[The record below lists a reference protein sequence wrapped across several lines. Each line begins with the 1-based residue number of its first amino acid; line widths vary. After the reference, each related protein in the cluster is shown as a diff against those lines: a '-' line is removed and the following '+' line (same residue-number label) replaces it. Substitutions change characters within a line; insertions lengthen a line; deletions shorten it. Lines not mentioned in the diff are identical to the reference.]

1 MSAPRLSCTPE
12 VVSMRARLAACT
24 LAVVAACS
32 PKDPGDG
39 TSEGGST
46 TTTTQTTGD
55 PTTTTET
62 PTSSTTTQAST
73 EPASS
78 TTDAT
83 SSSTTSTTD
92 PLSPCSWD
100 WPEFQGL
107 HYCPAPMELAVPLTG
122 MTPAGPRT
130 FRFAMFGLQGCYS
143 CYSAESPAITFYTE
157 APGDEPEIPAAD
169 HLRLEWFESTDPQG
183 WARLD
188 GGLLGIGPDM
198 LTLELTSVPGLDE
211 TSPPLDEAAPPI
223 LSGSFSIQGDGWD
236 LAGSFDATLCSELL
250 WFISC
255 E

>member
-1 MSAPRLSCTPE
+1 ML
-12 VVSMRARLAACT
+12 ARLAACT
-24 LAVVAACS
+24 LAVVTACG

-39 TSEGGST
+39 ASEGESTAT
-46 TTTTQTTGD
+46 TTTAGQ
-55 PTTTTET
+55 TTTEPAPST
-62 PTSSTTTQAST
+62 TSEAPTSSATTQAST
-73 EPASS
+73 EPSSS

-83 SSSTTSTTD
+83 SSGTTE
-92 PLSPCSWD
+92 PLSPCSWH

-107 HYCPAPMELAVPLTG
+107 LYCPAPMELAVPLTG

-157 APGDEPEIPAAD
+157 APGDEPELPAAD
-169 HLRLEWFESTDPQG
+169 HLRLTWFEGTDPRG

-188 GGLLGIGPDM
+188 GALLNVETEI

-250 WFISC
+250 WFINC